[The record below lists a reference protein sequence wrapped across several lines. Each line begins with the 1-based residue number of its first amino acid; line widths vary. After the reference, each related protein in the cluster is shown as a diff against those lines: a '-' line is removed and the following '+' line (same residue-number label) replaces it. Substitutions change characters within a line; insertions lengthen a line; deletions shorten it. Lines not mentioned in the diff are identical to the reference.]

1 MLAIYSVHCSLL
13 IRIDKRKHPVRIII
27 SFQLKLIYLRAYPER
42 QSETKLHVKVDLRE
56 SMRVK

>member
-1 MLAIYSVHCSLL
+1 MASLKGL
-13 IRIDKRKHPVRIII
+13 I

-56 SMRVK
+56 SMSVK